1 MCANSDPDHTEND
14 PSFPMPL
21 GEAMIPLVYERARE
35 IANRTLTGD
44 RAERWLRAS
53 SLVHMAFI
61 RVMEDGGL
69 STSTPKIDEARLLA
83 VLTTIMRRTV
93 VDVVRAATARK
104 RREDLRIS
112 LHTDDIAEAKRAI
125 DVVEIDDAMRALAEI
140 CDESARVAELRL
152 WGGMEFEQIAEAT
165 GMPFSRVRARWN
177 RAKAYLA
184 KDLVG
189 RSGGGDTTETPS

>member
-1 MCANSDPDHTEND
+1 MSQHSDPDRTEND

-35 IANRTLTGD
+35 IATRTLSGD
-44 RAERWLRAS
+44 RVERWLRAS

-69 STSTPKIDEARLLA
+69 STASKIDEARLLA

-93 VDVVRAATARK
+93 VDVARAATARK

-112 LHTDDIAEAKRAI
+112 LHTDDIAEAKREI
-125 DVVEIDDAMRALAEI
+125 DVLEIDDAMRALAEI

-165 GMPFSRVRARWN
+165 GLPFSRVRTRWN

-184 KDLVG
+184 KDLIG
-189 RSGGGDTTETPS
+189 RSGDGDATGALP